1 MIIKMIINCIN
12 KNVCVYIQYLTKVST
27 PLTFQQ
33 KKLYIFLRDNTIEIK
48 LEYILEKWHFYLT
61 KYWHFGHS
69 FDMFT

>member
-1 MIIKMIINCIN
+1 MYVCI
-12 KNVCVYIQYLTKVST
+12 YSIS
-27 PLTFQQ
+27 Q
-33 KKLYIFLRDNTIEIK
+33 KWVHPSQLYIFLRDNTIEIK